1 MVFLF
6 LKKYIPKKFEKIQ
19 MFGCRSIS
27 TPLAVNEKLM
37 KEYGRK
43 KVNAIFYRSLAGNL
57 LYLPGTRPNIMFST
71 SLLSRFMHSPSHI
84 YLLQKRF

>member
-1 MVFLF
+1 
-6 LKKYIPKKFEKIQ
+6 

-37 KEYGRK
+37 KEYGGK

-57 LYLPGTRPNIMFST
+57 LYLPATRPNIMFST

-84 YLLQKRF
+84 YFGAAKKVLRCI